1 MDWKQIEPILHKW
14 GGDKT
19 EWHRLFEKWESHAWH
34 DHELPNE
41 KTNVLLV
48 DASLVTTDGKPDMGA
63 LHDVLVKHV
72 AGTISDLHLVSL
84 FPYIGRQTDTAV
96 DPRIR
101 LYEDLG
107 DLSDD
112 FHLMYELDPV
122 VYNVEQ
128 FDLLS
133 ETDALIERLAYGA
146 TKMRV
151 HAQSFRGMSREEV
164 KDVLRLWYIVLHHYK
179 PNGQLILAEDGLD
192 EAGPYLDIVD
202 AVCHFDLASHVT
214 LALAQ
219 GKATRLTEWARKI
232 TAPPEGKTY
241 FHFLSSAERDPFEK
255 NLLDNHG
262 PMLLAAHSILF
273 SLQGIPSVDY
283 RTLFGVNGPTDEEEL
298 VQSLKKDEAILNRF
312 SGIMGQLNVKR
323 TEPTLSPY
331 ATQHILDVDPH
342 VFAVERK
349 VDGRTVRFYT
359 NVSENEIDLNI
370 QGTNLFTGEPMDG
383 ARLDPFGYAWIK
395 L

>member
-1 MDWKQIEPILHKW
+1 MDWQQIEPILNKW
-14 GGDKT
+14 GGD
-19 EWHRLFEKWESHAWH
+19 EQAWHRLFDKWESHPWH
-34 DHELPNE
+34 DHEAPSE

-63 LHDVLVKHV
+63 LHDVLAKHV

-101 LYEDLG
+101 LYEDFG
-107 DLSDD
+107 ELSDD
-112 FHLMYELDPV
+112 FQLMYELDPV
-122 VYNVEQ
+122 AYNIEQ
-128 FDLLS
+128 FDVLS

-146 TKMRV
+146 TKIRV
-151 HAQSFRGMSREEV
+151 HAQSFRGMTREEV
-164 KDVLRLWYIVLHHYK
+164 QDVLNLWHIVLHHYK
-179 PNGQLILAEDGLD
+179 PNGQLILAEDALD
-192 EAGPYLDIVD
+192 EAEPYLDVVD

-219 GKATRLTEWARKI
+219 GKATRLTEWARKV

-255 NLLDNHG
+255 NLLDNHE

-283 RTLFGVNGPTDEEEL
+283 RTLFGVSGPTDEEEL
-298 VQSLKKDEAILNRF
+298 VQSLKKDETRLNRF

-323 TEPTLSPY
+323 TEPALSPY
-331 ATQHILDVDPH
+331 ATQRIINVDPH
-342 VFAVERK
+342 VFAVEREGK
-349 VDGRTVRFYT
+349 GRTVRLYT
-359 NVSENEIDLNI
+359 NVSESEVELDVE
-370 QGTNLFTGEPMDG
+370 GTNLFTGERIEKITLSPY
-383 ARLDPFGYAWIK
+383 GYVWVRE
-395 L
+395 

>member
-1 MDWKQIEPILHKW
+1 MDWQQIEPVLNNW
-14 GGDKT
+14 GSDKA
-19 EWHRLFEKWESHAWH
+19 EWHRLFDKWESHAWH
-34 DHELPNE
+34 DHEDPSE

-48 DASLVTTDGKPDMGA
+48 DASFVTTEGKPDMGA
-63 LHDVLVKHV
+63 LHDVLAKHV

-107 DLSDD
+107 ELSDD
-112 FHLMYELDPV
+112 FQLMYELDPV
-122 VYNVEQ
+122 AYNAEQ
-128 FDLLS
+128 FDLLA

-146 TKMRV
+146 TKVRV
-151 HAQSFRGMSREEV
+151 HAQSFRGMTREEV
-164 KDVLRLWYIVLHHYK
+164 KDVLKLWHIVLHHYK
-179 PNGQLILAEDGLD
+179 PNGQLILAEDALD
-192 EAGPYLDIVD
+192 EAESYLDVVD

-232 TAPPEGKTY
+232 AAPPEGKTY

-255 NLLDNHG
+255 NLLDNHE

-283 RTLFGVNGPTDEEEL
+283 RTLFGVNGPTDEQEL
-298 VQSLKKDEAILNRF
+298 VQSLKKDETTLNCF
-312 SGIMGQLNVKR
+312 SRIMGQLNVKR
-323 TEPTLSPY
+323 TEPALSPY
-331 ATQHILDVDPH
+331 ANQRIIDVDPH
-342 VFAVERK
+342 VFAVEREME
-349 VDGRTVRFYT
+349 GRTVCLYT
-359 NVSENEIDLNI
+359 NVSENEIELNV
-370 QGTNLFTGEPMDG
+370 QGTNLFTGEPIEHMK
-383 ARLDPFGYAWIK
+383 LPPYGYVW
-395 L
+395 LRV

>member
-1 MDWKQIEPILHKW
+1 MDWQQIEPILQQW
-14 GGDKT
+14 GGD
-19 EWHRLFEKWESHAWH
+19 EQAWHRLFDKWESHAWH
-34 DHELPNE
+34 DHEAPSE

-48 DASLVTTDGKPDMGA
+48 DASFVTTEGKPDMGA
-63 LHDVLVKHV
+63 LHDVLTKHV

-107 DLSDD
+107 ELSDD
-112 FHLMYELDPV
+112 FQLMYELDPV
-122 VYNVEQ
+122 AYNAEQ
-128 FDLLS
+128 FDLLA

-146 TKMRV
+146 TKVRV
-151 HAQSFRGMSREEV
+151 HAQSFRGMTREEV
-164 KDVLRLWYIVLHHYK
+164 KDILRLWHIVLHNYK
-179 PNGQLILAEDGLD
+179 PNGQLILAEDALD
-192 EAGPYLDIVD
+192 EAESYLDVVD

-232 TAPPEGKTY
+232 AAPPEGKTY

-255 NLLDNHG
+255 NLLDNHE

-283 RTLFGVNGPTDEEEL
+283 RTLFGVSGPKDEEEL
-298 VQSLKKDEAILNRF
+298 VQSLKKDETILNRF
-312 SGIMGQLNVKR
+312 SRIIGQLNVKR
-323 TEPTLSPY
+323 TEPALSPY
-331 ATQHILDVDPH
+331 AAQHILDVNPH
-342 VFAVERK
+342 VFAVEREMK
-349 VDGRTVRFYT
+349 GRTVRLYT
-359 NVSENEIDLNI
+359 NVSENEIELDV
-370 QGTNLFTGEPMDG
+370 QGTNLFTGEPIDG
-383 ARLDPFGYAWIK
+383 ARLQPFGYVWVSV
-395 L
+395 